1 MTRLHSHAAR
11 AVNRFF
17 LLAAAP
23 FLGLGIWLAAAG
35 PGLTLTLSKEAFPTL
50 HLPSEPTTGSRTADI
65 TAKLDAAIALARET
79 NESLRRDAELYA
91 QAAAEAEQ
99 LANLASAQV
108 GKPYAIYDRRIT
120 ARLGKPAE
128 QISSN
133 RITAQL
139 FHIKAQHFNGYALKV
154 KLKSNQA
161 MKMVLG
167 RDEIGGAE
175 TTLSAVKRHGAIA
188 GVNAG
193 GFYDAGG
200 KRYPIGT
207 TIVDGTYVTG
217 FVPTYKDLF
226 FAGLNDNMQLIGGN
240 FKTREELDKLKPRF
254 GASFVPILMKNG
266 RARPIP
272 EKWQKSP
279 RRAPRTVIA
288 NYRDDQLL
296 ILVVDGYDENGSSGA
311 TLEELQILLQRYGVK
326 DAYNLDGGGSSSLVW
341 NGRVVNKPSDGELRK
356 LPTHFLFFK

>member
-1 MTRLHSHAAR
+1 MNRLSATRAI
-11 AVNRFF
+11 NRFF
-17 LLAAAP
+17 LLATAP
-23 FLGLGIWLAAAG
+23 FLGLAIWLAAAG
-35 PGLTLTLSKEAFPTL
+35 PGLTLTLSGEAYPDPDLPAPPAIGTL
-50 HLPSEPTTGSRTADI
+50 TADVAAGLD
-65 TAKLDAAIALARET
+65 TAIGLARET
-79 NESLRRDAELYA
+79 SESLRRDAELYA
-91 QAAAEAEQ
+91 RATAEAGR
-99 LANLASAQV
+99 LAELAAAQV

-120 ARLGKPAE
+120 ARLGQPVE

-139 FHIKAQHFNGYALKV
+139 FHIKAQNFNGYALKV

-161 MKMVLG
+161 MRMVLG
-167 RDEIGGAE
+167 RDELGGAE
-175 TTLSAVKRHGAIA
+175 TTLSAVQRHKAIA

-200 KRYPIGT
+200 KRYPLGT
-207 TIVDGTYVTG
+207 TIVDGKYVTG

-226 FAGLNDNMQLIGGN
+226 FAGMNDRMQLIGGK
-240 FKTREELDKLKPRF
+240 FETRAELDKLKPQF
-254 GASFVPILMKNG
+254 GASFVPVLMKNG
-266 RARPIP
+266 RAQPIP

-288 NYRDDQLL
+288 NYKDDQLL
-296 ILVVDGYDENGSSGA
+296 ILVADGYDEKGSSGA

>member
-1 MTRLHSHAAR
+1 MNRSTVPRMINRL
-11 AVNRFF
+11 F

-35 PGLTLTLSKEAFPTL
+35 PGLTLTLSEEAYPAL
-50 HLPSEPTTGSRTADI
+50 HLPAKPEDGSLTAG
-65 TAKLDAAIALARET
+65 AASGLDAALELAVQT
-79 NESLRRDAELYA
+79 NESIRREAELYA
-91 QAAAEAEQ
+91 KASAEAAQ
-99 LANLASAQV
+99 LAKLAAAQV

-120 ARLGKPAE
+120 ARLGTPVE
-128 QISSN
+128 TVSSN

-139 FHIKAQHFNGYALKV
+139 FHVKAQHFNGYALKV

-167 RDEIGGAE
+167 KDELGGAE
-175 TTLSAVKRHGAIA
+175 TTLSAVKRYKAVA

-193 GFYDAGG
+193 GFADHKG
-200 KRYPIGT
+200 KRYPLST
-207 TIVDGTYVTG
+207 TIVDGKYVTG
-217 FVPTYKDLF
+217 FEPTYKDLF
-226 FAGLNDNMQLIGGN
+226 FVGMNDKMQLIGGK
-240 FKTREELDKLKPRF
+240 FKTKEELDKLKPQF

-266 RARPIP
+266 RPQPIP

-296 ILVVDGYDENGSSGA
+296 ILVADGYDEKGSSGA
-311 TLEELQILLQRYGVK
+311 TLEEMQILLARYGVK
-326 DAYNLDGGGSSSLVW
+326 DAYNLDGGGSTSLVF